1 MVFNQ
6 LKRAFLIGG
15 RVRMAGPI
23 GNMGGEKKVYNNRIN
38 PPLIYTLA
46 FPRV

>member
-1 MVFNQ
+1 MAFNR

-15 RVRMAGPI
+15 RVRMAAPI

>member
-38 PPLIYTLA
+38 PPFIITLA